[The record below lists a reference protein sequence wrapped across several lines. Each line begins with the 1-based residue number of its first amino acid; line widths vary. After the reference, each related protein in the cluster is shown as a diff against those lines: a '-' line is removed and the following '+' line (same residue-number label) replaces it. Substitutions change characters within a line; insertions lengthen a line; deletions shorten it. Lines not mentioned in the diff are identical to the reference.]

1 MLVTWCCREEPFAE
15 PVRGQTLFPVPASS
29 HLPLRTDGRLHPLRT
44 TWQLRKRHSEVIWSH
59 YSNSGSQ
66 IWGLCSSA
74 VAMPLDAE
82 SMGDMASENAVTPNR
97 VETGHP
103 GRFPGGERPVQS
115 NMDRIEI
122 NQG

>member
-1 MLVTWCCREEPFAE
+1 
-15 PVRGQTLFPVPASS
+15 
-29 HLPLRTDGRLHPLRT
+29 
-44 TWQLRKRHSEVIWSH
+44 
-59 YSNSGSQ
+59 
-66 IWGLCSSA
+66 
-74 VAMPLDAE
+74 MPLDAE